1 MLVDDEIDDGEI
13 LVVIVDE
20 ALDEVEVDERM
31 KIIDILEYLD
41 NDIIEENELLSTEV
55 VDDEVDEE
63 VELAVLDEI
72 EVGVEMIELDE
83 MVEIEY

>member
-41 NDIIEENELLSTEV
+41 NDITDENELLSTEV
-55 VDDEVDEE
+55 VDEEVDEE